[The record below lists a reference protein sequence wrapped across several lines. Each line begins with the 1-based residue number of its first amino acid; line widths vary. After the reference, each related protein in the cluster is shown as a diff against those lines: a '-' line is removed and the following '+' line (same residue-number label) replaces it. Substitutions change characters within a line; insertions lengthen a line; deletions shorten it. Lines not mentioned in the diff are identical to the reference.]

1 MKQHSNKQIR
11 FLFAAALTLWSLAV
25 IPLAMSQQTTITPNY
40 KEADIRQI
48 VEAVGE
54 VTGKNFIIDP
64 RVNAKVTMLSSTPMT
79 PDAFYE
85 AFLSILQVHG
95 FVAVTTGTLIKI
107 VPDAT
112 ARQYAGPLGT
122 TTSTGADD
130 IVTQV
135 IQVNNVGAAQLVPI
149 LRPLVPQYGH
159 LVAHPGSNMLI
170 ISDRAANVIRM
181 MTIIRRIDQSNDEDI
196 EVIRLEHASATE
208 LVRIM
213 TALTQQPR
221 ADGVPVTIS
230 LVADARTNSVLIG
243 GDKSERL
250 RLRALI
256 AHLDTP
262 LEDGGDTQVRY
273 LHYADSEDLAAKLQ
287 AHFTNQVVA
296 AGGQPTGPS
305 TDEISVWA
313 DTQTNAIVVN
323 APPKMMRSLMQIVD
337 KLDIRRAQV
346 LVEAIIVEVQADKL
360 SELGVT
366 WAIQGASSNAP
377 IAVTNYPD
385 FGAGVVQVGAAVGGG
400 GAAEGAAALI
410 GEGMTLG
417 VGRISDSG
425 VSFAA
430 IIRALNGDADTNIIS
445 TPSLVTTDNEEATLN
460 VGQEVPFV
468 TGSYSNTGNA
478 GGAVNPF
485 QTINREQVG
494 VKLSITP
501 QINEGNSL
509 LLKISQEIS
518 SIAQAA
524 TGAVDLITNQ
534 RIVET
539 TVIVDDGQI
548 LVLGGLLEDVIRESN
563 QSVPIL
569 GSIPLLGGLFRSRK
583 SQTVKTNLL
592 IFIRPKILRD
602 AASISVT
609 TNEKY
614 NRMRDF
620 QHIESQRGVPLM
632 PGIERPVLPSL
643 EEIEEAA
650 QASRDEAKRLAAENT
665 GENTANAPTE
675 IEASES
681 PQDDTVQ
688 IE

>member
-1 MKQHSNKQIR
+1 MKSDLRKSTQLI
-11 FLFAAALTLWSLAV
+11 FAAVLIFWSLAV
-25 IPLAMSQQTTITPNY
+25 TPLAVSQQTTITPNY

-64 RVNAKVTMLSSTPMT
+64 RVNAKVTMLSSTPMS

-95 FVAVTTGTLIKI
+95 YVAVTTGDLIKI

-112 ARQYAGPLGT
+112 ARQYPGPMGT
-122 TTSTGADD
+122 ASSSGADD

-170 ISDRAANVIRM
+170 ISDRAGNVQRM

-208 LVRIM
+208 IVRIL
-213 TALTQQPR
+213 TSLTQQPR
-221 ADGVPVTIS
+221 SDGVPVSTS

-273 LHYADSEDLAAKLQ
+273 LHYADSEDLATKLQ
-287 AHFTNQVVA
+287 THFTSQQTAA
-296 AGGQPTGPS
+296 AGQAGGATS
-305 TDEISVWA
+305 NANISVWA

-346 LVEAIIVEVQADKL
+346 LVEAIIVEVQADKV

-366 WAIQGASSNAP
+366 WAVQGANANAP
-377 IAVTNYPD
+377 IAVTNFPS
-385 FGAGVVQVGAAVGGG
+385 FGPGVVQVAGAAS
-400 GAAEGAAALI
+400 GAVVDPGTLI
-410 GEGMTLG
+410 GEGITLG

-430 IIRALNGDADTNIIS
+430 IVRALNGDADTNIIS

-468 TGSYSNTGNA
+468 TGSYTNTGSA

-485 QTINREQVG
+485 QTVNREQVG
-494 VKLSITP
+494 VKLVITP
-501 QINEGNSL
+501 QINEGDSL
-509 LLKISQEIS
+509 LLKITSEIS

-524 TGAVDLITNQ
+524 TGAVDLITNE
-534 RIVET
+534 RIIET

-548 LVLGGLLEDVIRESN
+548 LVLGGLLEDVIRESD
-563 QSVPIL
+563 QSVPYL
-569 GSIPLLGGLFRSRK
+569 SSIPLIGGLFRSRK
-583 SQTVKTNLL
+583 TEKVKTNLL
-592 IFIRPKILRD
+592 VFIRPKILRD
-602 AASISVT
+602 TAATSLE
-609 TNEKY
+609 TNQKY
-614 NRMRDF
+614 NQMRNYQNID
-620 QHIESQRGVPLM
+620 QSTGVPLM
-632 PGIERPVLPSL
+632 PGLARPTLPELTEQDILNEGVQPESAQD
-643 EEIEEAA
+643 EEAPGEADNSDSDQGA
-650 QASRDEAKRLAAENT
+650 QYDVS
-665 GENTANAPTE
+665 
-675 IEASES
+675 
-681 PQDDTVQ
+681 Q
-688 IE
+688 